1 MRARHSGVRIA
12 ALAAIVLWAVA
23 CGPSIDLKQDLQVAD
38 VRTGWF
44 DAGIVVG
51 GKNKLVPSISFVLR
65 NASEHEVNS
74 VQLNLAFWRKGE
86 DGEFDGAFLATAID
100 RTGLAPGEQ
109 TPTITLRGSVGYTG
123 EQPRAEML
131 QHRLFVDVTA
141 RLFVKRGSSPWVLLG
156 EFPIERRLLTR

>member
-1 MRARHSGVRIA
+1 MHARHPGVRITALVALVLGA
-12 ALAAIVLWAVA
+12 AT
-23 CGPSIDLKQDLQVAD
+23 CGPSIDLRQDLQVAD
-38 VRTGWF
+38 TATGWF
-44 DAGIVVG
+44 DAGIVG
-51 GKNKLVPSISFVLR
+51 GKNKLVPSISLVLK
-65 NASEHEVNS
+65 NASDHEVNS

-100 RTGLAPGEQ
+100 RTGLATGAQ